1 MKRTFVRLSRAKSA
15 NCWLRSGEKSSIS
28 KGSRPTCIRVI
39 ANCKIDFGRHVFTA
53 HHCRADE
60 ANRFQCVKSHLV
72 QRCSR
77 FLRCNWPFDT
87 PRPSRASADEQSIV
101 SSDRCWKRNSQLA
114 SGEDETSLGH

>member
-39 ANCKIDFGRHVFTA
+39 ANYKIDFGRHVFTA

-60 ANRFQCVKSHLV
+60 ANRFQCVRSNLV
-72 QRCSR
+72 QRYSR
-77 FLRCNWPFDT
+77 FLRSNWPFDT
-87 PRPSRASADEQSIV
+87 ARPIGAAASEVLIV
-101 SSDRCWKRNSQLA
+101 SSGLA
-114 SGEDETSLGH
+114 LVSRTVRQG